1 MTKWSPESPA
11 ASNGAAAFTCA
22 RRQSATE
29 RQGEGKRVHTDEN
42 LTRKLLAQTGRLK
55 EAGGWRTDGGR
66 LQGRQARRPRLGA
79 SRLTGLDGKD
89 EGVAAELLGCTEKLW
104 EARNGEA
111 PRRPELGFR
120 RRVHGERRRGRGRR
134 EE

>member
-1 MTKWSPESPA
+1 MITGVTGGEQWRGGVHRCTAAERHRAPRRGEKGPHRRESHQEAFGADGEVEGGRRTANRRRPA
-11 ASNGAAAFTCA
+11 AGKIGS
-22 RRQSATE
+22 SAS
-29 RQGEGKRVHTDEN
+29 
-42 LTRKLLAQTGRLK
+42 TG
-55 EAGGWRTDGGR
+55 GF
-66 LQGRQARRPRLGA
+66 
-79 SRLTGLDGKD
+79 RLTGLDGKD